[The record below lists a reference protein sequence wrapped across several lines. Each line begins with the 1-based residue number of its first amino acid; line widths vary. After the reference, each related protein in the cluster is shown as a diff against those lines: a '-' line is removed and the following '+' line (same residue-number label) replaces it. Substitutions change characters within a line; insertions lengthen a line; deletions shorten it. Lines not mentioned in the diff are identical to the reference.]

1 MILWATLTATSA
13 TPALLLAPTGN
24 GRTLGAGVIVLAD
37 QAGDS
42 RSQAAALALLRN
54 RRQRDRSGL
63 ELRQSQPSAAATGR
77 TRPGLIGDRRE
88 RVSTYEHLTG

>member
-13 TPALLLAPTGN
+13 TPALLLAPTGD

-42 RSQAAALALLRN
+42 RSQAAALALSGIAANVIALGWACARRG
-54 RRQRDRSGL
+54 RRQRPLDASDL
-63 ELRQSQPSAAATGR
+63 A
-77 TRPGLIGDRRE
+77 
-88 RVSTYEHLTG
+88 